1 MKKLFTFFLFLFIA
15 ANIFA
20 GDRMVFI
27 ERFTSWTC
35 GPCASNNPT
44 MEAFINGLDADKIV
58 GIAYHMSWPAPG
70 NDGYYLYNP
79 ADNNARRTFYGVNSI
94 PQARM
99 DGVISLLSPYTT
111 GGLTSQF
118 NTRTNLLSPI
128 TVILTDSTFGDSIRV
143 KARIYC
149 EIYMPNTTAYVHF
162 SVQEKHN
169 HFTSPPGTNG
179 ETDFY
184 DVMRRMNNNGTGQQV
199 TLYPGTTI
207 YLERTFYK
215 DPIWNQTQ
223 VMPIMFVQ
231 QGQEILNAGKKTE
244 NFTLIPNSPYKS
256 VQQGQS
262 QSAQYEMQIPV
273 VSAGY
278 NSPVTLTASVE
289 PSNAGIS
296 VSFPGGSTVSTFPA
310 VFNIDVSST
319 SAVPTGD
326 YRIVITGSN
335 TNGKVHKTS
344 VTYLVGKNFVFVNAN
359 RFNLQYKVDGTTFTG
374 SALFNW
380 DVNSA
385 HTLTALSP
393 QIFGSTRYLFQSW
406 SNNGDSS
413 HTINVSTN
421 VSSYTCNYKT
431 QFKLITQISPAGL
444 PVTINGG
451 NLFYDTASTVNFSPT
466 PLQLTHNGKDY
477 YFQRWNGTGNGSY
490 TGTNP
495 NGTIQSMSNVIVQ
508 SAVFD
513 TIPPI
518 GIQNLNNGVPQVYQ
532 LHQNFPNPFNPVT
545 RIKFDIP
552 QNSKVTVKVYD
563 LLGNEVAKLHDGDLQ
578 AGYYEADFNA
588 SSYASGVYFYRIDA
602 GNFSSVKRM
611 VLVK

>member
-1 MKKLFTFFLFLFIA
+1 M
-15 ANIFA
+15 
-20 GDRMVFI
+20 
-27 ERFTSWTC
+27 
-35 GPCASNNPT
+35 
-44 MEAFINGLDADKIV
+44 
-58 GIAYHMSWPAPG
+58 
-70 NDGYYLYNP
+70 
-79 ADNNARRTFYGVNSI
+79 
-94 PQARM
+94 
-99 DGVISLLSPYTT
+99 
-111 GGLTSQF
+111 
-118 NTRTNLLSPI
+118 
-128 TVILTDSTFGDSIRV
+128 
-143 KARIYC
+143 
-149 EIYMPNTTAYVHF
+149 
-162 SVQEKHN
+162 
-169 HFTSPPGTNG
+169 
-179 ETDFY
+179 
-184 DVMRRMNNNGTGQQV
+184 
-199 TLYPGTTI
+199 
-207 YLERTFYK
+207 
-215 DPIWNQTQ
+215 
-223 VMPIMFVQ
+223 
-231 QGQEILNAGKKTE
+231 
-244 NFTLIPNSPYKS
+244 IPNSPYKS
-256 VQQGQS
+256 VLQGQS
-262 QSAQYEMQIPV
+262 QSAQYEVQIPV

-278 NSPVTLTASVE
+278 NSPVTLSATVE

-296 VSFPGGSTVSTFPA
+296 VNFPGGSTVSTFPA
-310 VFNIDVSST
+310 AFNVDVSST
-319 SAVPTGD
+319 SAVPAGD
-326 YRIVITGSN
+326 YRIIITGTN

-344 VTYLVGKNFVFVNAN
+344 VTYLVGKNLVFVNAN

-466 PLQLTHNGKDY
+466 PLQLTYNGKDY

-490 TGTNP
+490 SGTDP
-495 NGTIQSMSNVIVQ
+495 NGTITSMSNVTVQ

-518 GIQNLNNGVPQVYQ
+518 GIQNLNNGVPKVYQ

-545 RIKFDIP
+545 KIKFDLP
-552 QNSKVTVKVYD
+552 EQSNTQVRVYD
-563 LLGNEVAKLHDGDLQ
+563 ILGNEVAVLYNGDLK
-578 AGYYEADFNA
+578 AGFYEIDFNA
-588 SSYASGVYFYRIDA
+588 SIYASGVYFYRIDA
-602 GNFSSVKRM
+602 GSYSSVKRM